1 MYIYIYIYDDATE
14 VVGDLDESE
23 MIDGIKKVADL
34 SSEEHMKKMGRT
46 CGENDVIYIYIYG
59 TDGT

>member
-1 MYIYIYIYDDATE
+1 MPMWCFHQFLFHDDATE

-46 CGENDVIYIYIYG
+46 CGENDVIYIWY
-59 TDGT
+59 